1 MLREW
6 TKKVV
11 IANIKKI
18 WYFEGQKIYRLLL
31 MLKYFDLQLWLIF
44 FIIYQIQQLL
54 SFLNY
59 GHTLLVLLLK

>member
-1 MLREW
+1 M
-6 TKKVV
+6 KNVV

-44 FIIYQIQQLL
+44 FFYYLPNSAAAVIFKLWPHSTCTI
-54 SFLNY
+54 
-59 GHTLLVLLLK
+59 T